1 MAHGASFPFGDDE
14 MKLNPNNKYNAVLDR
29 IQAYF
34 KNNGESTLGMMYVQG
49 ISVITIEGALQ
60 RLMRHKI
67 ITRRQVCIK
76 EGSSRVLWAYRL
88 SDQTESLVTFTPE
101 PSRYKGPYKPRDRD
115 RSKEHSK
122 RHSTAPDTW
131 TMDQELE
138 HYKLLRTLPLPPF
151 EGYPEL
157 EAA

>member
-1 MAHGASFPFGDDE
+1 MTKQSQ
-14 MKLNPNNKYNAVLDR
+14 YNETLER
-29 IQAYF
+29 IKAYF
-34 KNNGESTLGMMYVQG
+34 KKNGESTMGMMYVQG

-60 RLMRHKI
+60 RLMRHKL

-101 PSRYKGPYKPRDRD
+101 PSRSKGPYKPRDRD
-115 RSKEHSK
+115 RSQE
-122 RHSTAPDTW
+122 RSTAKRAAIAQEEW
-131 TMDQELE
+131 TMDQEPE
-138 HYKLLRTLPLPPF
+138 HYKLLRTLPLPTF

-157 EAA
+157 EEQEAA

>member
-1 MAHGASFPFGDDE
+1 
-14 MKLNPNNKYNAVLDR
+14 MKPSPDNKYNAVLDR
-29 IQAYF
+29 IQNYF
-34 KNNGESTLGMMYVQG
+34 KTNGESTLGMIYVQG

-60 RLMRHKI
+60 RLMRHKL

-88 SDQTESLVTFTPE
+88 TDQKESLVTFTPT
-101 PSRYKGPYKPRDRD
+101 PSRTKGTPSSLRNRNRIKE
-115 RSKEHSK
+115 RSAEKAK
-122 RHSTAPDTW
+122 RYSTDPDSW
-131 TMDQELE
+131 TMDQEPE

>member
-1 MAHGASFPFGDDE
+1 MTRTTTKPT
-14 MKLNPNNKYNAVLDR
+14 KQPKPNDTLDR

-34 KNNGESTLGMMYVQG
+34 KKNGESTIGMMYVQG
-49 ISVITIEGALQ
+49 ISVIAIEGALQ

-76 EGSSRVLWAYRL
+76 EGSSRVIWAYRL

-101 PSRYKGPYKPRDRD
+101 PSRPKSPYTPRNRD
-115 RSKEHSK
+115 RSNEHSS
-122 RHSTAPDTW
+122 RSAIAPETW
-131 TMDQELE
+131 TMDQEPE

-157 EAA
+157 ELE

>member
-1 MAHGASFPFGDDE
+1 
-14 MKLNPNNKYNAVLDR
+14 MKLNPNHKYNAVLDR

-60 RLMRHKI
+60 RLMRHKL

-101 PSRYKGPYKPRDRD
+101 PSRPKSPYKPRDRD
-115 RSKEHSK
+115 RSKEHSTVK
-122 RHSTAPDTW
+122 RAATDPDSW
-131 TMDQELE
+131 TMDQEPE

>member
-1 MAHGASFPFGDDE
+1 
-14 MKLNPNNKYNAVLDR
+14 MKLNPNNKYNQTLDR
-29 IQAYF
+29 IQTYF
-34 KNNGESTLGMMYVQG
+34 QANGESTLGMIYVQG
-49 ISVITIEGALQ
+49 TSVIALESALQ
-60 RLMRHKI
+60 RLMRHKL

-88 SDQTESLVTFTPE
+88 TDQKESLVTFTPA
-101 PSRYKGPYKPRDRD
+101 PSRTKGTPSALRNRD
-115 RSKEHSK
+115 RSQEHS
-122 RHSTAPDTW
+122 RRASTDPGLW
-131 TMDQELE
+131 TMDQEPE

>member
-1 MAHGASFPFGDDE
+1 M
-14 MKLNPNNKYNAVLDR
+14 NKQSQYNETLER
-29 IQAYF
+29 IKSYF
-34 KNNGESTLGMMYVQG
+34 KKNGESTMGMMYVQG

-60 RLMRHKI
+60 RLMRHKL

-88 SDQTESLVTFTPE
+88 TDQKESLVTFTPE
-101 PSRYKGPYKPRDRD
+101 PRRPKSPYTPRDRD
-115 RSKEHSK
+115 RSQERATAK
-122 RHSTAPDTW
+122 RAAADPDSW
-131 TMDQELE
+131 TMDQEPE

>member
-1 MAHGASFPFGDDE
+1 

-34 KNNGESTLGMMYVQG
+34 QTNGESTLGMIYVQG
-49 ISVITIEGALQ
+49 TSVIALESALQ
-60 RLMRHKI
+60 RLMRHKL

-88 SDQTESLVTFTPE
+88 TNQKESLVTFTPA
-101 PSRYKGPYKPRDRD
+101 PSRPKNPYPPRDRD
-115 RSKEHSK
+115 RSHEHSK
-122 RHSTAPDTW
+122 RASTAPDTW
-131 TMDQELE
+131 TMDQEPE

-157 EAA
+157 ELEEQG

>member
-1 MAHGASFPFGDDE
+1 

-34 KNNGESTLGMMYVQG
+34 QTNGESTVGMMYVQG

-101 PSRYKGPYKPRDRD
+101 PRRKQNTYTTTTPRD

-131 TMDQELE
+131 TMDQEPE

-157 EAA
+157 ELEEQG